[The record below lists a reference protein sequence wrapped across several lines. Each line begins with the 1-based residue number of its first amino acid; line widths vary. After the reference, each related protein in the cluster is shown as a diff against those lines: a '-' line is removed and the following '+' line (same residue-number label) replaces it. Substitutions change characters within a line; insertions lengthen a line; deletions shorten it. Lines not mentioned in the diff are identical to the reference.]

1 MPESTE
7 QKLEAKIETDWSKFT
22 QFIRTLELKLF
33 HGKLYQKATN
43 PSPGVE
49 PDHVWIPVE
58 SHNVDAPAPGEP
70 IAEEQTRRSGDPQP
84 LTAAPLK
91 P

>member
-7 QKLEAKIETDWSKFT
+7 KRLEKKLETDWQEFT
-22 QFIRTLELKLF
+22 HFIRTLELKLF
-33 HGKLYQKATN
+33 HGKLHQKAVN
-43 PSPGVE
+43 PAPGVS

-70 IAEEQTRRSGDPQP
+70 IAEEQTRRTDDIPPGTSG
-84 LTAAPLK
+84 PLK